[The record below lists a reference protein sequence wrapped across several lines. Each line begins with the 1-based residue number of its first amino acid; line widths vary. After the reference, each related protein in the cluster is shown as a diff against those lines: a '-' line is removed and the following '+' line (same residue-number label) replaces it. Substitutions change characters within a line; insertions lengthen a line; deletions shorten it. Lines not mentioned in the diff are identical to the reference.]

1 MTTVARSQEERRVI
15 YSLGALVRA
24 RGRRTLMADMSKV
37 LSDLA
42 RAIARDPDQP
52 LPKRLCRACVE
63 ILDMDGGAIVLG
75 HPPQRILMCATDEDV
90 ARLDQVH
97 EVLGEGP
104 GTDAFRSGQPVIAV
118 LRHAEPYRW
127 PMFGEAA
134 VDIFGEVTLYAVPMR
149 AATSVLGT
157 LTLYQRGDGPIVGDL
172 SVATVLADAVGAA
185 LLRESETHDLES
197 WGPWD
202 ERARIDQATGI
213 VIAQL
218 GIPPEDA
225 HALLRAH
232 AYAHDTTIHAIAS
245 EIIERRLNFN
255 DADQHGEDQP

>member
-1 MTTVARSQEERRVI
+1 
-15 YSLGALVRA
+15 
-24 RGRRTLMADMSKV
+24 MADMSKV

-90 ARLDQVH
+90 ARLDQMH

-104 GTDAFRSGQPVIAV
+104 GTDAFRTGKPVIAV

-149 AATSVLGT
+149 AATSVLGM

-185 LLRESETHDLES
+185 LLRESETRDLES

-245 EIIERRLNFN
+245 EIIDRRLNFN
-255 DADQHGEDQP
+255 DADQDGEDQP

>member
-1 MTTVARSQEERRVI
+1 
-15 YSLGALVRA
+15 
-24 RGRRTLMADMSKV
+24 MADMSKV

-255 DADQHGEDQP
+255 EADQHGQDQP

>member
-1 MTTVARSQEERRVI
+1 M
-15 YSLGALVRA
+15 
-24 RGRRTLMADMSKV
+24 
-37 LSDLA
+37 
-42 RAIARDPDQP
+42 
-52 LPKRLCRACVE
+52 
-63 ILDMDGGAIVLG
+63 
-75 HPPQRILMCATDEDV
+75 
-90 ARLDQVH
+90 
-97 EVLGEGP
+97 
-104 GTDAFRSGQPVIAV
+104 
-118 LRHAEPYRW
+118 
-127 PMFGEAA
+127 
-134 VDIFGEVTLYAVPMR
+134 
-149 AATSVLGT
+149 

-185 LLRESETHDLES
+185 LLRESETRDLES

-245 EIIERRLNFN
+245 DIIERRLNFN